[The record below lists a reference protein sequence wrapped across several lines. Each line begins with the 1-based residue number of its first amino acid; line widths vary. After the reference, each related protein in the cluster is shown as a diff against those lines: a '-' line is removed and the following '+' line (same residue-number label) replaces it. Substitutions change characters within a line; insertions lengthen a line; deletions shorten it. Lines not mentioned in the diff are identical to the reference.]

1 MFERLLILAGS
12 FGQAIRPDRQLR
24 FQLVGLLFGGGQLAL
39 AVLEVAFVGGALDR
53 GFEVFDGE
61 GGFARFEEDL
71 AQGSMAEVEQL
82 FAAQRGIGGGGGL
95 GGFGGTRLV
104 LRFDPGSGR
113 FLPVPR
119 G

>member
-1 MFERLLILAGS
+1 MFERLLTLPRIV
-12 FGQAIRPDRQLR
+12 RPSDPADRLLR
-24 FQLVGLLFGGGQLAL
+24 FQFGGLLFGGGQLAL
-39 AVLEVAFVGGALDR
+39 GVLEVAFVGGALDR
-53 GFEVFDGE
+53 GFELFDGE

-82 FAAQRGIGGGGGL
+82 FAAQRGVGGGGSL

-104 LRFDPGSGR
+104 LRFDPGLGR